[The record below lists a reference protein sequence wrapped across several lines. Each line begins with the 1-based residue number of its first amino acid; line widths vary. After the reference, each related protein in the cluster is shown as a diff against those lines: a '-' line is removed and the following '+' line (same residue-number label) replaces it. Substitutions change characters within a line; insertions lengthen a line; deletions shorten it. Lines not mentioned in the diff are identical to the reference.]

1 MQASF
6 ATLFVVLFMV
16 ILSFIQMSGIYNMLL
31 NVAPGER
38 KKDQDIL
45 WKKKILKEKYKL
57 RDFSNVLAVIQYN
70 TGLFMMFNNIHKC
83 IKYKKEKI

>member
-16 ILSFIQMSGIYNMLL
+16 ILSFIQMSGIYNVLL

-38 KKDQDIL
+38 ERDQGIL
-45 WKKKILKEKYKL
+45 CKKKKI
-57 RDFSNVLAVIQYN
+57 
-70 TGLFMMFNNIHKC
+70 
-83 IKYKKEKI
+83 

>member
-1 MQASF
+1 MHASF

-38 KKDQDIL
+38 EKDQDIL
-45 WKKKILKEKYKL
+45 CKKKFLKKNTNFVTSPMYWQL
-57 RDFSNVLAVIQYN
+57 YN
-70 TGLFMMFNNIHKC
+70 TILV
-83 IKYKKEKI
+83 YS

>member
-16 ILSFIQMSGIYNMLL
+16 ILSFIQMSGIYNVLP

-38 KKDQDIL
+38 ERIKAFYV
-45 WKKKILKEKYKL
+45 KKK
-57 RDFSNVLAVIQYN
+57 F
-70 TGLFMMFNNIHKC
+70 
-83 IKYKKEKI
+83 